1 MKILLPQDGSELA
14 LEAVRY
20 AIRLCDEG
28 LDATF
33 VLVNV
38 QEPAT
43 LYEMVV
49 APDAETI
56 ARASADAGHH
66 ALTWGREML
75 GEAELDWGEE
85 VVAGDPAHAII
96 ALIEEH
102 GIDAVIIASHGKGAV
117 RSALMG
123 SVTQRLLHDCPVPV
137 TVVKPPPESDD
148 SDNAAADA

>member
-1 MKILLPQDGSELA
+1 
-14 LEAVRY
+14 
-20 AIRLCDEG
+20 
-28 LDATF
+28 
-33 VLVNV
+33 
-38 QEPAT
+38 
-43 LYEMVV
+43 
-49 APDAETI
+49 
-56 ARASADAGHH
+56 
-66 ALTWGREML
+66 ML